1 MKVFDDEKG
10 ILSNDYNGKPSIT
23 QRIQCF
29 STLEFA
35 PDIELIVNFSL
46 LLPYALLYSALSDW
60 PAQVR
65 EYKSLLDLTGTG
77 KG

>member
-1 MKVFDDEKG
+1 MRRVP
-10 ILSNDYNGKPSIT
+10 SNGYNGKPSIT
-23 QRIQCF
+23 QSIQCF

-65 EYKSLLDLTGTG
+65 ENKSLLDLTGTAG